1 MEKSL
6 NSKFKDFSTTVE
18 MTITLLN
25 DNPSNQSVT
34 IIPYIHLNIKAYI
47 MNSFEEYT
55 LIIGAI
61 AVLVEAVKYVKRNF
75 RSWFEHT

>member
-1 MEKSL
+1 MLKQVQQDDERRKVL
-6 NSKFKDFSTTVE
+6 FK
-18 MTITLLN
+18 MTIL
-25 DNPSNQSVT
+25 QSICNNNFV
-34 IIPYIHLNIKAYI
+34 YSSKDKAYI

-61 AVLVEAVKYVKRNF
+61 AVLVEAVKYIKRNF

>member
-1 MEKSL
+1 MLKQVKHDDERRKVL
-6 NSKFKDFSTTVE
+6 IK
-18 MTITLLN
+18 MTIL
-25 DNPSNQSVT
+25 QSICNNNCV
-34 IIPYIHLNIKAYI
+34 YSSKHKAYI

-61 AVLVEAVKYVKRNF
+61 AVLIEAVKYFKKNF